1 VISEAGAPG
10 HSRHPVCVPRDR
22 KLPALRA
29 YSMSTPPRTMQLAL
43 RVAVSVAL
51 LAAAGAAGWSYMH
64 GDQGEA
70 ISITC
75 KVVPAVVA
83 AACCWIARMPSSAEP
98 SWLPGRYALA
108 MSVVL
113 LVCGLADALIE
124 LAFVAGLAAFLC
136 AHIVFIVAFCP
147 RRVTRVGA
155 QAAMVALPRAATAAL
170 AGAYIV
176 IGGAVSGVLFS
187 RSASN
192 TANLQRLPDSPPL
205 LVGVIIYMSALLCV
219 NFCAARLVA
228 AVLVA
233 YRPLQRQEPTGVPG
247 TRICDVEAGDDRGSA
262 PLLTTTGGEPAISSP
277 SWADPACLS
286 AYALLAGTSL
296 FLVSDS
302 SLAFNTFA
310 TPLGSSSNFIIML
323 TYWGALACYALSA
336 LLAEWARGRAVPGA
350 VGIVE
355 GAPFSSCCR
364 RQGA

>member
-1 VISEAGAPG
+1 
-10 HSRHPVCVPRDR
+10 
-22 KLPALRA
+22 
-29 YSMSTPPRTMQLAL
+29 
-43 RVAVSVAL
+43 
-51 LAAAGAAGWSYMH
+51 
-64 GDQGEA
+64 
-70 ISITC
+70 
-75 KVVPAVVA
+75 
-83 AACCWIARMPSSAEP
+83 MPSNAES

-124 LAFVAGLAAFLC
+124 VAFVAGLAAFLC
-136 AHIVFIVAFCP
+136 AHIVFIVAFCS
-147 RRVTRVGA
+147 RRVVRVGA
-155 QAAMVALPRAATAAL
+155 QAAMVALPRVATAAL

-205 LVGVIIYMSALLCV
+205 LVGVIVYMSALLCV

-233 YRPLQRQEPTGVPG
+233 LRPLRQHEPNGVPG
-247 TRICDVEAGDDRGSA
+247 ARLCDVEAGNDRGSA
-262 PLLTTTGGEPAISSP
+262 PLLTSGEPAISLP

-310 TPLGSSSNFIIML
+310 APLGSSSNFIIML
-323 TYWGALACYALSA
+323 TYWGALACYSLSA
-336 LLAEWARGRAVPGA
+336 LLAEWAHVRAVPGA

-355 GAPFSSCCR
+355 GAPSSCCR